1 MSRVAAWLDRLAGV
15 IRPLPGD
22 RRTQQAHDRI
32 LLNSVGA
39 WCAELNLGNLGSAIT
54 PDPQPLRAGISV
66 ARLSTIE
73 CANSVRPVT
82 HCPDG
87 ASPTRG
93 KHSLYWAGD
102 DATTTY
108 RSLARHIRRH
118 VARGAEAHAI
128 DFMLNPDPLQMGARM
143 RAQRPAMV
151 AFADLLF
158 TECME
163 TYAGLR
169 RWPYRDPRAGAT
181 RRLRDGLAHLSV
193 DGGHDWPSAL
203 REARLAWVRRQA
215 AATAIRHAWR
225 RAQMLAVHAAATG
238 FADWS
243 AATERYLPAGA
254 ISSTYIDRPN
264 PDLS

>member
-1 MSRVAAWLDRLAGV
+1 MSKVAAWLERLAGV
-15 IRPLPGD
+15 IRPSPGD
-22 RRTQQAHDRI
+22 HQARWAHDRI
-32 LLNSVGA
+32 LLDSVGA
-39 WCAELNLGNLGSAIT
+39 WCAALNLGNPGSAIT

-73 CANSVRPVT
+73 CANAVRAAT
-82 HCPDG
+82 HSPDG
-87 ASPTRG
+87 ASSTRG
-93 KHSLYWAGD
+93 KHSLYWASD

-143 RAQRPAMV
+143 RAQRPAML

-181 RRLRDGLAHLSV
+181 RRLWDGLAHLSV
-193 DGGHDWPSAL
+193 DGGHDWPPTL

-215 AATAIRHAWR
+215 AAAAITHAWR
-225 RAQMLAVHAAATG
+225 RAQMLAVHAVASG
-238 FADWS
+238 FADWT
-243 AATERYLPAGA
+243 AATER
-254 ISSTYIDRPN
+254 
-264 PDLS
+264 